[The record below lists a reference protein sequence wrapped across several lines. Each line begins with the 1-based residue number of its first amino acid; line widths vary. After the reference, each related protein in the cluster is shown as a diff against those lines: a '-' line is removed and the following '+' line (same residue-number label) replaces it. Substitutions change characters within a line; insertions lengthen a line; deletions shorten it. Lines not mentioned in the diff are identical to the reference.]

1 MANEQVLSNAVSM
14 LLNNGTDP
22 STGQIKTVSVSIG
35 TLSNNVSAFDA
46 DKAIAIS
53 SAISNCLTKPLYRTQ
68 KTTKSYI
75 TAGA

>member
-1 MANEQVLSNAVSM
+1 MANEQVLSNSVSM

-35 TLSNNVSAFDA
+35 TLSNTVSDFNA
-46 DKAIAIS
+46 DKAIAVA
-53 SAISNCLTKPLYRTQ
+53 SAISNCLTKTLYRTQ

-75 TAGA
+75 TASA